1 MRAILLAGFVSF
13 VLSLATT
20 PALARLFV
28 RTGLGQPI
36 HDLMPEEHQVKA
48 GTPTMG
54 GTVIIGAAV
63 LGYLCA
69 HLVVWQAPTISAIL
83 LLLLTVGLG
92 TVGFIDDYLKITRE
106 RNLGIRGRAKIL
118 GQTIIGVTFA
128 IVALRFADD
137 DGITPASTMVSV
149 LRDVPALQLGTVG
162 FVIFVLLMVSA
173 TSNGVNLTDGLDGL
187 ATGSTALVLMGYT
200 LISVWQFNQSC
211 AATTG
216 PHCYEVR
223 DPYDLAV
230 VAISLAGACVG
241 FLWWNCNP
249 ARIFLGDT
257 GALALGGAVAGLAIM
272 TRTELLLVLIGG
284 LYVVTSAS
292 VIIQRGV
299 FKATRRITGTPR
311 RVFLMSPIQFHY
323 QLKGWDETTIV
334 VRFWIVC
341 GGLVAAGLGVFYA
354 EWVAGT

>member
-1 MRAILLAGFVSF
+1 MRAILVAGFVSF
-13 VLSLATT
+13 VLSLVLT
-20 PALARLFV
+20 PAMARMFI
-28 RTGLGQPI
+28 RAGLGQPI

-54 GTVIIGAAV
+54 GVVIMAAAV
-63 LGYLCA
+63 VGYLAA
-69 HLVVWQAPTISAIL
+69 HLIVWQAPTVSAVL

-92 TVGFIDDYLKITRE
+92 AVGFVDDYLKITRE

-118 GQTIIGVTFA
+118 GQTVTGVAFA
-128 IVALRFADD
+128 ILALRFADD
-137 DGITPASTMVSV
+137 DGVTPASTMISFV
-149 LRDVPALQLGTVG
+149 RDVPALQIGTVG

-187 ATGSTALVLMGYT
+187 ATGSTALVLAGYT
-200 LISVWQFNQSC
+200 LICIWQFNQSC
-211 AATTG
+211 ETTPG
-216 PHCYEVR
+216 PQCYDVR

-230 VAISLAGACVG
+230 VAISLAAACVG

-249 ARIFLGDT
+249 ARIFVGDT

-284 LYVVTSAS
+284 LYVATSAS
-292 VIIQRGV
+292 VIIQRGF
-299 FKATRRITGTPR
+299 FKATRRLTGTPR

-323 QLKGWDETTIV
+323 QLKGWHETTIV

-341 GGLVAAGLGVFYA
+341 GALVAAGLAVFYG
-354 EWVAGT
+354 EWISST